1 MKIGIVGLPT
11 AGKTTL
17 FNLLTNAQTSTSSFF
32 SGKTDANVGVARVP
46 DGRIDR
52 LSEMYKPRKTIYA
65 QIEFTDVPGL
75 VRGASQGEGVGNQ
88 FLTAIRPV
96 DALVHVVRAFAHE
109 EVPHVEGS
117 IDPARDIET
126 VNMELLFADLEVI
139 EKRIERLENSKKRTG
154 ENEAELVLMR
164 RLKEALESET
174 SLHSLEL
181 SDEERALIRSFTF
194 LTEKPLILVMNVDE
208 AQFKAGE
215 YPGKAA
221 VEEWVRNN
229 NVPVI
234 VVCGQIEVE
243 ISNLEPG
250 DREGFMED
258 LGLKETGIERL
269 ARAVYDRLGLISFFT
284 VGEDEVKAWTIEKGT
299 NAKKAAGKIH
309 SDIERGFIRAEVVA
323 YRDLAECGSMAK
335 VREKGLFRLEGKEY
349 TVADGDIINFRFNV

>member
-1 MKIGIVGLPT
+1 MKIGIVGLPMV
-11 AGKTTL
+11 GKTTL
-17 FNLLTNAQTSTSSFF
+17 FNLLTNARTVTSNFF

-46 DGRIDR
+46 DNRIDW
-52 LSEMYKPRKTIYA
+52 LSKLYKPRKTIHA

-88 FLTAIRPV
+88 FLTAIRTV
-96 DALVHVVRAFAHE
+96 DALVHVVRAFANK

-117 IDPARDIET
+117 IDPVRDIET

-139 EKRIERLENSKKRTG
+139 EKRIERLEGAKKRTK

-164 RLKEALESET
+164 RLREALESET

-181 SDEERALIRSFTF
+181 ADQERALIRSFTF
-194 LTEKPLILVMNVDE
+194 LTEKPVILVVNVDE
-208 AQFKAGE
+208 TQFKSGE

-221 VEEWVRNN
+221 VDQWAKHNH
-229 NVPVI
+229 VPVLE
-234 VVCGQIEVE
+234 VCGQIEVE
-243 ISNLEPG
+243 ISRLELA
-250 DREGFMED
+250 DRTVFMED

-269 ARAVYDRLGLISFFT
+269 ARVVYERLGLISFFT

-299 NAKKAAGKIH
+299 HARKAAGKIH

-323 YRDLAECGSMAK
+323 YQDLAECGSMAK
-335 VREKGLFRLEGKEY
+335 VREKGLFRLEGKDY
-349 TVADGDIINFRFNV
+349 LVADGDIINFRFNV